1 MASCFA
7 SGETG
12 PAPQRSPDGGGDGGR
27 FLAKSHQV
35 GAIQVN
41 LLAMNN
47 KRESA
52 YESAGTQ
59 VIVPTADIV
68 DVVGPSV
75 RSCDVQFLNYGGR
88 GEFAGQIS
96 TVRVL

>member
-1 MASCFA
+1 MLREEVTCDYVSVFGWRHV
-7 SGETG
+7 SR
-12 PAPQRSPDGGGDGGR
+12 PVRPGR
-27 FLAKSHQV
+27 LPSVVQMVAAMGSRFSAKSHQV

-59 VIVPTADIV
+59 AIVPTAT
-68 DVVGPSV
+68 VVFSLSMV
-75 RSCDVQFLNYGGR
+75 
-88 GEFAGQIS
+88 AGVF
-96 TVRVL
+96 TLR